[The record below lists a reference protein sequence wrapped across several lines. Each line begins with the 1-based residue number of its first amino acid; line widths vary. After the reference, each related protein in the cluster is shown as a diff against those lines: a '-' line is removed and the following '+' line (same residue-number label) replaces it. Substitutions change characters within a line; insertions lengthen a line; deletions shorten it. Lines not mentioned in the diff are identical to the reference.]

1 MQAATSFTVLAEAQE
16 ARETTVCETEEA
28 LEAADAAQ
36 RAARQAKAEGLKP
49 ADEERKLAAMEAS
62 GGAGG

>member
-1 MQAATSFTVLAEAQE
+1 
-16 ARETTVCETEEA
+16 VCEMEEA
-28 LEAADAAQ
+28 LEAAEAAQ